1 MRTYVTYI
9 KTTFRLTMRDRLV
22 LFFNYMM
29 PLLFFIVFAQS
40 FGADRGGAIT
50 QVITMVLILGVLGS
64 GFFGAGLRA
73 VQDRE
78 ANILRR
84 FKVAPI
90 TPLPILVS
98 SLVTGL
104 LSFLPSLFM
113 ILAIATLYYKMP
125 WPERWVDLMIL
136 LSLGLVAFRSI
147 GLIIASVVNTMQES
161 QIIIQLLYLPMLF
174 LCGATFPLNI
184 MPAWLQVLA
193 QFLPATYLYT
203 GLQGILV
210 QKDSLFANPI
220 VLFALVFTTLLS
232 TFLSMKLFRWE
243 KDEVIKPVAKLW
255 LAAVLAP
262 FLALGAWQTY
272 SMENVDKAKILYRE
286 MRRNRSLLVRGPR
299 IFTGD
304 QGVIASGAV
313 LLRDGK
319 IADVF
324 PSAPADAKAIRAEVV
339 EAAGKTLLPGLIDS
353 HVHLV
358 APGGVPPSLKDFD
371 PQQAISRALAAY
383 LYSGVVA
390 VKSLGDP
397 GATLR
402 RPQEN
407 IAGGKRLGAELFH
420 TGRMFTTPGG
430 HGTEYFKSLP
440 DAMRAMAEKEM
451 LYLPKTPDEARLQVD
466 ELHQSGAGG
475 VKAILESGFGGRL
488 FMRLDTA
495 VFSAIADQA
504 RKRNLTVSA
513 HTGDVRD
520 VRDAVAARVTV
531 IEHGSARELI
541 PDEVFVDMAKA
552 GVAYDPT
559 LSVVEALDMLR
570 LGLGDPL
577 DRTLVEQVAPAG
589 LIAAT
594 KKALQDPANIEK
606 FKKAAD
612 YPARLETAMEN
623 LRRAFKAGVTLVAG
637 TDSGNFLLV
646 HGPAIHR
653 ELQLWVQAGIPSS
666 IALQAATTNAANLL
680 GIGKRVGKIQKGM
693 DASLLLVDGNPLE
706 NISATGHI
714 SSVFFRGERVNRPEL
729 FDQK

>member
-1 MRTYVTYI
+1 MRTYLTYI
-9 KTTFRLTMRDRLV
+9 RTTFRLMMRDRLV
-22 LFFNYMM
+22 LFFNYLM
-29 PLLFFIVFAQS
+29 PLLFFVVFAQS

-64 GFFGAGLRA
+64 GFFGAGMRA

-104 LSFLPSLFM
+104 LSFLPSLF
-113 ILAIATLYYKMP
+113 LVLGIATLYYRMP
-125 WPERWVDLMIL
+125 WPERWVDLTIL

-174 LCGATFPLNI
+174 LCGATFPI
-184 MPAWLQVLA
+184 TVMPAWLQVVA

-210 QKDSLFANPI
+210 QKEGLFADPT
-220 VLFALVFTTLLS
+220 VLLALCVTTAVS
-232 TFLSMKLFRWE
+232 TFISMKLFRWE
-243 KDEVIKPVAKLW
+243 KDEMIKPAAKLW
-255 LAAVLAP
+255 LGAVLAP

-272 SMENVDKAKILYRE
+272 SLENVDKAKVLYRE
-286 MRRNRSLLVRGPR
+286 MRRNRALLIRGPR

-304 QGVIASGAV
+304 QTVISSGAV

-319 IADVF
+319 IAEVY
-324 PSAPADAKAIRAEVV
+324 PEAPAVTKTTRAEVI
-339 EAAGKTLLPGLIDS
+339 EAAGKTLMPGLIDA

-358 APGGVPPSLKDFD
+358 APGGVPPSINDFD
-371 PQQAISRALAAY
+371 PEKAISRGLAAY

-397 GATLR
+397 STALR
-402 RPQEN
+402 RPREN
-407 IAGGKRLGAELFH
+407 VADGKRLGAEVLH

-430 HGTEYFKSLP
+430 HGTEYFKNLP
-440 DAMRAMAEKEM
+440 EAIRAMAEKEM
-451 LYLPKTPDEARLQVD
+451 LYLPKSPEEARRQVD
-466 ELHQSGAGG
+466 ELHLAGASG
-475 VKAILESGFGGRL
+475 VKAILESGFGGLL
-488 FMRLDTA
+488 FARMDTA
-495 VFSAIADQA
+495 VFEAIADQA
-504 RKRNLTVSA
+504 RLRKLPVAA

-520 VRDAVAARVTV
+520 VRDAVAAQVAV
-531 IEHGSARELI
+531 IEHGSAREAI
-541 PDEVFVDMAKA
+541 PEEVFTAMAKA
-552 GVAYDPT
+552 GTAYDPT
-559 LSVVEALDMLR
+559 LSVVEAVDLLR
-570 LGLGDPL
+570 SGRSDPL
-577 DRTLVEQVAPAG
+577 ERTLVEQVAPAG

-594 KKALQDPANIEK
+594 KKALQEPANREK
-606 FKKAAD
+606 FKQAAE
-612 YPARLETAMEN
+612 YPVRLETAMEN
-623 LRRAFKAGVTLVAG
+623 LRRAWKAGVKLVAG

-653 ELQLWVQAGIPSS
+653 ELQLWVRAGIPPAV
-666 IALQAATTNAANLL
+666 ALQAATANAAKLL
-680 GIGKRVGKIQKGM
+680 GIERRVGRVQKGM
-693 DASLLLVDGNPLE
+693 EASLLLVDGNPLE
-706 NISATGHI
+706 DISATERI
-714 SSVFFRGERVNRPEL
+714 SVVFFKGERVIRPEL
-729 FDQK
+729 FEQ